1 MNDGLLPGTTM
12 GKMGRDD
19 LITSVGPAWAQF
31 ALLVEHLADGITV
44 QDTAGRLV
52 YANERGA
59 RMSGYE
65 SPAALLAAPAGDYL
79 RKFEVCDASGAP
91 LPMERLPGRLAIR
104 HGKADAVLRVR
115 ERATGREMWS
125 EVRAYAVRAGAGEAV
140 FVVNVVRDVTEMI
153 QQQRLL
159 EEQANELEE
168 QTAQAQALAEELEET
183 NAELADSLAVVEE
196 SRQLAEQR
204 AALLAHLH
212 ALTIVLSRAITA
224 ADVASIAVEEGRVAL
239 GADRASLWLLTED
252 DSFLRLDRHHALS
265 PDVAS
270 RYQELPLES
279 PFPVADAARTGEIVL
294 FENRRALGTR
304 YPHLA
309 EMVRQSG
316 TEAGISVP
324 VRVAGRTI
332 AALSY
337 AYDAERSFS
346 TDFASSVRT
355 FGKQVGLAL
364 DRTKSRAAL
373 ESARI
378 EAEAASE
385 AKSSFLATMSHEL
398 RTPINAIV
406 GFTDL
411 MLMGVVG
418 APTPLQAGYLER
430 IRKSTEHLRQLIDDV
445 LDLSRIEAGN
455 LAVTPQIAPA
465 DMVMTEAVS
474 LVRQEALDRG
484 LVLDTVCVNAITY
497 LADPLRVRQILL
509 NLLSNAIK
517 FTPAGGR
524 VHLTCSPANAVPGTI
539 MFVCEDTGIGIPL
552 EAQERIFEP
561 FTQTEQVYTR
571 THGGTGLGLAISRRL
586 ARMMGGDVTVLSAVG
601 KGSRFALTLPR
612 EGRGKREEGPSRM
625 NRA

>member
-1 MNDGLLPGTTM
+1 MNDGLLPGTSTITAA
-12 GKMGRDD
+12 RDG

-31 ALLVEHLADGITV
+31 PLLVEHLADGITV
-44 QDTAGRLV
+44 QDPAGRLV

-65 SPAALLAAPAGDYL
+65 SAAALLAAPVGDYL
-79 RKFEVCDASGAP
+79 RKFEVRDAGGAP
-91 LPMERLPGRLAIR
+91 LPLERLPGRLAIR
-104 HGKADAVLRVR
+104 HGKAEAVLRVR
-115 ERATGREMWS
+115 DRATGRELWS
-125 EVRAYAVRAGAGEAV
+125 EVRAYAVRAGAGEAI
-140 FVVNVVRDVTEMI
+140 FVVNVIRDVTEMI

-159 EEQANELEE
+159 EDQANELEE
-168 QTAQAQALAEELEET
+168 QTAQAQALAEELEQT
-183 NAELADSLAVVEE
+183 NAELADSLSVVEE

-224 ADVASIAVEEGRVAL
+224 ADVATVAVEDGRTAL
-239 GADRASLWLLTED
+239 GADRASLWLLND
-252 DSFLRLDRHHALS
+252 ADSFLRLERHHALAT
-265 PDVAS
+265 DIAS

-294 FENRRALGTR
+294 FEDRDALSAR

-316 TEAGISVP
+316 TAAGISVP

-332 AALSY
+332 GALSY
-337 AYDAERSFS
+337 SYDAERRFS
-346 TDFASSVRT
+346 SDFSSSVRT
-355 FGKQVGLAL
+355 FGKEVGLAL
-364 DRTKSRAAL
+364 DRTKSREAL
-373 ESARI
+373 EAARAQ
-378 EAEAASE
+378 AEAASE

-398 RTPINAIV
+398 RTPVNAIV

-455 LAVTPQIAPA
+455 LAVTPQLASA
-465 DMVMTEAVS
+465 EMVMTEAVS

-484 LVLDTVCVNAITY
+484 LVLDTACANTITY
-497 LADPLRVRQILL
+497 LADPLRVRQILV

-524 VHLTCSPANAVPGTI
+524 IQLMCSPANDVPGTI
-539 MFVCEDTGIGIPL
+539 VFVCEDTGIGVPL
-552 EAQERIFEP
+552 EARERIFEP

-586 ARMMGGDVTVLSAVG
+586 ARMMGGDVTVSSVPG
-601 KGSRFALTLPR
+601 KGSRFALALPSTR
-612 EGRGKREEGPSRM
+612 
-625 NRA
+625 